1 MERVVQCPVCFD
13 DDLCFEES
21 TVLDSKIELSSYLCF
36 NCGFM
41 SDSRFTMDSEEFNNY
56 IKSSPKLVQ
65 QLQFE
70 DKKRNI
76 MWFPSVVNMG
86 SKGIIF
92 PEGNMKMW
100 VWKYAEVIDI
110 PPNMRE
116 KYDGHEKRLDVEN
129 AKSYEQYSFLEA
141 CKDMGIAQD
150 IKR

>member
-41 SDSRFTMDSEEFNNY
+41 SDSSFTMDSEEFNNY

-86 SKGIIF
+86 TKGIIF
-92 PEGNMKMW
+92 PEGNLKMW
-100 VWKYAEVIDI
+100 VWKYAEVVEI
-110 PPNMRE
+110 PESLRKN
-116 KYDGHEKRLDVEN
+116 YDGHERRLDVEN

-141 CKDMGIAQD
+141 CKEMGIAQD